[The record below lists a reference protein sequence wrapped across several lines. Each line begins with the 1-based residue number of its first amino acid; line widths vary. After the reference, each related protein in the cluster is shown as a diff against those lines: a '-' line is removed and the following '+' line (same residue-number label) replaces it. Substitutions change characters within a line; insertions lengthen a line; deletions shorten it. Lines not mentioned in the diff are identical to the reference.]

1 MVSKFFSQ
9 TFPTAV
15 NITTAYNHNHK
26 HRYSRSV
33 LFQVDAQYRQ
43 DNTPPTTE
51 RYSGL
56 RGTYWLSAI
65 NARLSSASSVQEL
78 GYHFQCLRFSR
89 FQIIVYNDRIE
100 FRCKAKTRIR
110 PLPHGSR

>member
-15 NITTAYNHNHK
+15 NITTAYNHDHK

-43 DNTPPTTE
+43 DNSPP
-51 RYSGL
+51 
-56 RGTYWLSAI
+56 
-65 NARLSSASSVQEL
+65 Q
-78 GYHFQCLRFSR
+78 Q
-89 FQIIVYNDRIE
+89 NDIQD
-100 FRCKAKTRIR
+100 
-110 PLPHGSR
+110 

>member
-15 NITTAYNHNHK
+15 NITTAYNHDHK

-43 DNTPPTTE
+43 DNSPQHRTIFRTKRNLLALGDKRPAFV
-51 RYSGL
+51 RFIGSGI
-56 RGTYWLSAI
+56 GLS
-65 NARLSSASSVQEL
+65 LSMS
-78 GYHFQCLRFSR
+78 
-89 FQIIVYNDRIE
+89 
-100 FRCKAKTRIR
+100 
-110 PLPHGSR
+110 PL